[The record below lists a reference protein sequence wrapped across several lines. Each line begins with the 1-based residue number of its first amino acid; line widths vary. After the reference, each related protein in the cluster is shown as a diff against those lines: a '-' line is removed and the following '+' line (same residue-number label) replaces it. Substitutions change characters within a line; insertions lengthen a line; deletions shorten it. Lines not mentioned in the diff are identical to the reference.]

1 MDSAVLL
8 IQHTD
13 SQRNFMSK
21 TFTHAGVSTLDGVTK
36 ARFCNDA
43 LRTKVLQKNGHTNI
57 DIVELMNP
65 MTKEDIVAYLIS
77 IDFAQGN
84 TTVQYALEQELD
96 KRSLKMTAAPTA
108 KAAPKAKAAKP
119 TMASIEAKVAAK
131 KTTVPQTVIT
141 KAAVTAQMEDAPY

>member
-8 IQHTD
+8 ILHTD

-57 DIVELMNP
+57 DIIELMNP
-65 MTKEDIVAYLIS
+65 MSKEDIVAYLIS

-84 TTVQYALEQELD
+84 ATVQAALEQELD
-96 KRSLKMTAAPTA
+96 KRSLKMTTPKA
-108 KAAPKAKAAKP
+108 KAAPKAKAPKAKAI
-119 TMASIEAKVAAK
+119 TLDSIAAK
-131 KTTVPQTVIT
+131 KVT
-141 KAAVTAQMEDAPY
+141 KAEVTAQLADMEDAPY

>member
-1 MDSAVLL
+1 
-8 IQHTD
+8 
-13 SQRNFMSK
+13 MSK

-84 TTVQYALEQELD
+84 ATVQSALEQELD
-96 KRSLKMTAAPTA
+96 KRSLKMTSIP
-108 KAAPKAKAAKP
+108 KATKAKAAKP

-131 KTTVPQTVIT
+131 KTAVPKTVTT
-141 KAAVTAQMEDAPY
+141 KAAVTAQLADLEDAPY

>member
-1 MDSAVLL
+1 
-8 IQHTD
+8 
-13 SQRNFMSK
+13 MSK

-84 TTVQYALEQELD
+84 ATVQSALEQELD
-96 KRSLKMTAAPTA
+96 KRSLKMTSTP
-108 KAAPKAKAAKP
+108 KATKAKATNP

-131 KTTVPQTVIT
+131 KTAVPKTVTT
-141 KAAVTAQMEDAPY
+141 KAAVTAQLEDAPY